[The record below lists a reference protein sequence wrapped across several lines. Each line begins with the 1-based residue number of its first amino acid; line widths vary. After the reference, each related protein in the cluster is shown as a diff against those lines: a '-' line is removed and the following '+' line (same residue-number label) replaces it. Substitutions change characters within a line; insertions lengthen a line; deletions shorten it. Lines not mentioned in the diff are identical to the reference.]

1 MTTAAII
8 AAHHLKRIVRS
19 PGLILLLMAIPLT
32 LAGIEYAA
40 FAPAAASGKLPPI
53 KVLVLD
59 EDRTFASSAVPR
71 LIGSGPLADYIEIDN
86 TTDVPSARRSLQR
99 GQASALIV
107 VPQGFQQ
114 ALFDRRTAEIRFVPN
129 PAQTISP
136 EIVRSML
143 DMLTAITNGLLARA
157 QAPLDAINKV
167 AAAGRAPTEDE
178 VAEISRGFFRAG
190 QQLQVLNELQNLAV
204 DVKRPSGTTERF
216 EFTGGASSFFA
227 YIFPGLVMFGLM
239 FISQALAT
247 RLLRDREAGLQRRIA
262 TAPASRAA
270 ILAGGALYLF
280 VALTVVLVLLALVGS
295 VVFRLTLTNPGT
307 LLVIAFGFAFF
318 ATGLQLLVISMARSD
333 AGAQAVAGALIMIL
347 SLLGGAFVPL
357 ESYPPALRAI
367 GELLPNGAAHQAF
380 IDVLVRQKILGEILR
395 PVAIIWTWALAF
407 TAVAVV
413 LERRR
418 LTT

>member
-1 MTTAAII
+1 MRTAGII
-8 AAHHLKRIVRS
+8 AAHHLKRLARS

-71 LIGSGPLADYIEIDN
+71 LIGSGPLADYIELD
-86 TTDVPSARRSLQR
+86 TTADIPSARRSLQR

-107 VPQGFQQ
+107 VPTGFQQ
-114 ALFDRRTAEIRFVPN
+114 ALLDRKTAEIRFVPN

-143 DMLTAITNGLLARA
+143 EMLTAIVNGLLAQA
-157 QAPLDAINKV
+157 QAPLDAINAI
-167 AAAGRAPTEDE
+167 AAARRAPTEDE
-178 VAEISRGFFRAG
+178 VAEISKGFFRAG
-190 QQLQVLNELQNLAV
+190 ERLQILNQLQDLTV
-204 DVKRPSGTTERF
+204 DVKRPSGTSQGF
-216 EFTGGASSFFA
+216 DWGAGAFFA

-247 RLLRDREAGLQRRIA
+247 RLLRDREAGLQRRVAI
-262 TAPASRAA
+262 APASRAA

-280 VALTVVLVLLALVGS
+280 VALTVLLIVLALIGNL
-295 VVFRLTLTNPGT
+295 VFRLELKHPAT
-307 LLVIAFGFAFF
+307 LLAIAFGFALF
-318 ATGLQLLVISMARSD
+318 ATGLQLMVIAMARSE
-333 AGAQAVAGALIMIL
+333 AGAQAVAGAVIMIL

-367 GELLPNGAAHQAF
+367 GEMLPNGAAQRAF
-380 IDVLVRQKILGEILR
+380 VDVLVRGRTLVELLR
-395 PVAIIWTWALAF
+395 PAAIIWTWALALVAI
-407 TAVAVV
+407 AVAM
-413 LERRR
+413 ERRR
-418 LTT
+418 LAA

>member
-1 MTTAAII
+1 MRTAAII
-8 AAHHLKRIVRS
+8 AAHHLKRIARS

-71 LIGSGPLADYIEIDN
+71 LIGSGPLADYIELD
-86 TTDVPSARRSLQR
+86 TTADVPSARRSLQR
-99 GQASALIV
+99 GQASALLV

-143 DMLTAITNGLLARA
+143 EMLTAITNGLLARA

-167 AAAGRAPTEDE
+167 VAADRPPTEDE

-190 QQLQVLNELQNLAV
+190 QQLQILNQLQNLTV
-204 DVKRPSGTTERF
+204 DVKRPSGTTQGF
-216 EFTGGASSFFA
+216 EFRGASSFFA

-247 RLLRDREAGLQRRIA
+247 RLMRDREAGLQRRIA
-262 TAPASRAA
+262 IAPASRAA
-270 ILAGGALYLF
+270 ILAGGAFYLF
-280 VALTVVLVLLALVGS
+280 VALTVVLVLLALIGS
-295 VVFRLTLTNPGT
+295 LVFRLKLTSPGT
-307 LLVIAFGFAFF
+307 LLVIALGFAFF

-357 ESYPPALRAI
+357 ESYPPVLRAI

-380 IDVLVRQKILGEILR
+380 IDVLVRQKMLGEILR
-395 PVAIIWTWALAF
+395 PVAIIFTWALAF
-407 TAVAVV
+407 TAVAVT

>member
-1 MTTAAII
+1 MRTAAII

-71 LIGSGPLADYIEIDN
+71 LIGSGPLADYIELDN

-99 GQASALIV
+99 GLASALIV

-143 DMLTAITNGLLARA
+143 EMLTAITNGLLARA

-167 AAAGRAPTEDE
+167 SAANRAPTEDE

-216 EFTGGASSFFA
+216 QFTGGASSFFA

-247 RLLRDREAGLQRRIA
+247 RLMRDREAGLQRRIA
-262 TAPASRAA
+262 IAPASRAA

-295 VVFRLTLTNPGT
+295 VIFRLKLIHPGT

-357 ESYPPALRAI
+357 ESYPPVLRAI

-380 IDVLVRQKILGEILR
+380 IDVLVRQKMLGEILR
-395 PVAIIWTWALAF
+395 AVAIIWMWALAF
-407 TAVAVV
+407 TAVAVA

>member
-1 MTTAAII
+1 MRTAAII
-8 AAHHLKRIVRS
+8 AAHHLKRIARR

-71 LIGSGPLADYIEIDN
+71 LIGSGPLADYIELDTIP
-86 TTDVPSARRSLQR
+86 DVPAARRSLQR

-107 VPQGFQQ
+107 VPKGFQQ
-114 ALFDRRTAEIRFVPN
+114 ALLDRKTAEIRFVPN

-136 EIVRSML
+136 EIVHSML
-143 DMLTAITNGLLARA
+143 QMMTAITNGLLARA

-167 AAAGRAPTEDE
+167 AQADRAPTEDE

-190 QQLQVLNELQNLAV
+190 QQLQVLNELQNLSV
-204 DVKRPSGTTERF
+204 DVKRPSGTTQQF
-216 EFTGGASSFFA
+216 EFGGASSFFA

-262 TAPASRAA
+262 IAPASRAA

-280 VALTVVLVLLALVGS
+280 IALTVLLILLALIGS
-295 VVFRLTLTNPGT
+295 LVFRLKLTHPST

-318 ATGLQLLVISMARSD
+318 VTGLQLLVISMARSD
-333 AGAQAVAGALIMIL
+333 AAAQAVAGAVIMIL

-357 ESYPPALRAI
+357 GSYPPVLRAI

-380 IDVLVRQKILGEILR
+380 VDVLVRQRTLGQILR
-395 PVAIIWTWALAF
+395 HVAIIWTWAVALTAMALAF
-407 TAVAVV
+407 
-413 LERRR
+413 ERRR
-418 LTT
+418 LTA

>member
-1 MTTAAII
+1 MRAVAII
-8 AAHHLKRIVRS
+8 AAHHLKRLVRS
-19 PGLILLLMAIPLT
+19 PGLTLLLMAIPLT

-71 LIGSGPLADYIEIDN
+71 LIGSGPLADYIELD
-86 TTDVPSARRSLQR
+86 TTPDIPSARRSLQR

-107 VPQGFQQ
+107 VPKGFQQ
-114 ALFDRRTAEIRFVPN
+114 ALFDRTTAEIRFVPN

-143 DMLTAITNGLLARA
+143 EMLTAITNGLLARA
-157 QAPLDAINKV
+157 QAPLDAINQI

-190 QQLQVLNELQNLAV
+190 QQLQILNELQNVTV
-204 DVKRPSGTTERF
+204 DVTRPSGTTERF
-216 EFTGGASSFFA
+216 QFTGGASSFFA

-247 RLLRDREAGLQRRIA
+247 RLMRDREAGLQRRIA
-262 TAPASRAA
+262 VAPASRAA

-280 VALTVVLVLLALVGS
+280 VALTVVLLLLGLIGS
-295 VVFRLTLTNPGT
+295 LVFRLPLTNPGT

-318 ATGLQLLVISMARSD
+318 ATGLQLLVIAMARSD
-333 AGAQAVAGALIMIL
+333 AGAQAVAGAIIMIL

-357 ESYPPALRAI
+357 DSYPPVLRTI

-380 IDVLVRQKILGEILR
+380 IDVLVRHRALGEILR
-395 PVAIIWTWALAF
+395 AVAIVWGWALAF
-407 TAVAVV
+407 TAVAVT

>member
-1 MTTAAII
+1 MRTAAII
-8 AAHHLKRIVRS
+8 ATHHLKRIVRS

-59 EDRTFASSAVPR
+59 EDRTFASSAIPR
-71 LIGSGPLADYIEIDN
+71 LIGSGPLADYIELDN
-86 TTDVPSARRSLQR
+86 TADVPSARRSLQR

-114 ALFDRRTAEIRFVPN
+114 ALLDRKTAEIRFVPN

-190 QQLQVLNELQNLAV
+190 QQLQILNELQNLAV
-204 DVKRPSGTTERF
+204 DVTRPSGTTSQF
-216 EFTGGASSFFA
+216 EFGGSSAFFA

-262 TAPASRAA
+262 IAPASRAA

-280 VALTVVLVLLALVGS
+280 VALTVLLVLLALIGS
-295 VVFRLTLTNPGT
+295 LVFRLPLTRPGT
-307 LLVIAFGFAFF
+307 LLVIAVGFAFF

-333 AGAQAVAGALIMIL
+333 AGAQAVAGAVIMIL

-357 ESYPPALRAI
+357 ENYPPALRAI
-367 GELLPNGAAHQAF
+367 GELLPNGAAHQGF
-380 IDVLVRQKILGEILR
+380 IDVLVRQRTLAEILR
-395 PVAIIWTWALAF
+395 PVAIIWTWALAV
-407 TAVAVV
+407 TALAVT

-418 LTT
+418 LTM

>member
-1 MTTAAII
+1 MRTAAII

-71 LIGSGPLADYIEIDN
+71 LIGSGPLADYIELD
-86 TTDVPSARRSLQR
+86 TAPDVPAARRSLQR

-107 VPQGFQQ
+107 VPTGFQQ
-114 ALFDRRTAEIRFVPN
+114 ALLDRKTAEIRFVPN

-136 EIVRSML
+136 EIVHSML
-143 DMLTAITNGLLARA
+143 QMMTAITNGLLARA

-167 AAAGRAPTEDE
+167 SQAGRAPTEDE

-190 QQLQVLNELQNLAV
+190 QQLQVLNELQNLSV
-204 DVKRPSGTTERF
+204 DVKRPSGTTQQF
-216 EFTGGASSFFA
+216 EFGGATSFFA
-227 YIFPGLVMFGLM
+227 YIFPGLAMFGLM

-262 TAPASRAA
+262 IAPASRAA
-270 ILAGGALYLF
+270 ILVGGALYLF
-280 VALTVVLVLLALVGS
+280 VALTVLLIILALIGS
-295 VVFRLTLTNPGT
+295 LVFRLKLTHPST

-318 ATGLQLLVISMARSD
+318 VTGLQLLVISMARSD
-333 AGAQAVAGALIMIL
+333 TAAQAVAGAVIMIL

-357 ESYPPALRAI
+357 GSYPPVLRAI

-380 IDVLVRQKILGEILR
+380 IDVLVRQRTLGEILR
-395 PVAIIWTWALAF
+395 HVAIIWTWAAALTAI
-407 TAVAVV
+407 AVAF
-413 LERRR
+413 ERRR
-418 LTT
+418 LTA

>member
-1 MTTAAII
+1 
-8 AAHHLKRIVRS
+8 
-19 PGLILLLMAIPLT
+19 
-32 LAGIEYAA
+32 
-40 FAPAAASGKLPPI
+40 
-53 KVLVLD
+53 
-59 EDRTFASSAVPR
+59 
-71 LIGSGPLADYIEIDN
+71 
-86 TTDVPSARRSLQR
+86 
-99 GQASALIV
+99 
-107 VPQGFQQ
+107 
-114 ALFDRRTAEIRFVPN
+114 
-129 PAQTISP
+129 
-136 EIVRSML
+136 
-143 DMLTAITNGLLARA
+143 
-157 QAPLDAINKV
+157 
-167 AAAGRAPTEDE
+167 
-178 VAEISRGFFRAG
+178 
-190 QQLQVLNELQNLAV
+190 
-204 DVKRPSGTTERF
+204 
-216 EFTGGASSFFA
+216 
-227 YIFPGLVMFGLM
+227 
-239 FISQALAT
+239 
-247 RLLRDREAGLQRRIA
+247 
-262 TAPASRAA
+262 
-270 ILAGGALYLF
+270 
-280 VALTVVLVLLALVGS
+280 

>member
-1 MTTAAII
+1 MKAAAII

-71 LIGSGPLADYIEIDN
+71 LIGSGPLADYIELDN

-143 DMLTAITNGLLARA
+143 EMLTAITNGLLARA

-204 DVKRPSGTTERF
+204 DVTRPSGTTQKF
-216 EFTGGASSFFA
+216 EFRGASSFFA
-227 YIFPGLVMFGLM
+227 YIFPGLVMFGLL

-262 TAPASRAA
+262 IAPASRAA

-280 VALTVVLVLLALVGS
+280 VALTIVLVLLALVGS
-295 VVFRLTLTNPGT
+295 FVFRLKLTHPAT
-307 LLVIAFGFAFF
+307 LLVIALGFAFF
-318 ATGLQLLVISMARSD
+318 ATGLQLLVIAMARSD
-333 AGAQAVAGALIMIL
+333 AGAQAVAGAIIMIL

-357 ESYPPALRAI
+357 ESYPPVLRAI

-380 IDVLVRQKILGEILR
+380 IEVLVRQKLLGQILR
-395 PVAIIWTWALAF
+395 PVAIIWIWALAF
-407 TAVAVV
+407 TAVAVA

>member
-1 MTTAAII
+1 MKTAAII
-8 AAHHLKRIVRS
+8 AAHHLKRITRS

-71 LIGSGPLADYIEIDN
+71 LIGSGPLTDYIELD
-86 TTDVPSARRSLQR
+86 TTPDVPSARRSLQR
-99 GQASALIV
+99 GQASALIL
-107 VPQGFQQ
+107 VPKGFQQ
-114 ALFDRRTAEIRFVPN
+114 ALFDRKTAEIRFVPN

-143 DMLTAITNGLLARA
+143 EMLTAITNGLLARA
-157 QAPLDAINKV
+157 QAPLDAINNV

-190 QQLQVLNELQNLAV
+190 QQLQILNELQNLTV
-204 DVKRPSGTTERF
+204 DVKRPSGTTEQF
-216 EFTGGASSFFA
+216 QFTGGARSFFA

-247 RLLRDREAGLQRRIA
+247 RLMRDREAGLQRRIA
-262 TAPASRAA
+262 VAPTSRAA
-270 ILAGGALYLF
+270 ILAGGAFYLF
-280 VALTVVLVLLALVGS
+280 VALMVVLLLLALIGS
-295 VVFRLTLTNPGT
+295 LVFRLPLTKPGT

-318 ATGLQLLVISMARSD
+318 ATGLQLLVIAMARSD
-333 AGAQAVAGALIMIL
+333 AGAQAVAGAIIMIL

-357 ESYPPALRAI
+357 ESYPPVLRAI

-380 IDVLVRQKILGEILR
+380 IDVLVRQRTLWEIVR
-395 PVAIIWTWALAF
+395 PVAIVWAWALAF
-407 TAVAVV
+407 TAVAVT